1 MALVKA
7 TNKSANAQ
15 ARAVQQSRPSLSDLA
30 VLLRSNEPALRRQAA
45 RDLALMSEGVPVLCE
60 HLEHEPAVSVRSVIM
75 TSLIQSR
82 SRAVVEG
89 LIRYLRSENT
99 ALRNEAIEALQDMPA
114 EIAPYMERLLSDPE
128 SDVRIFAVNILSV
141 LPAARAPEWLH
152 KVILED
158 PHVNVCAAAVDC
170 LAEVGTP
177 DSIAALKQLRLRF
190 GDHPFMIFAID
201 AAIKRIGGSQ

>member
-1 MALVKA
+1 MEQL
-7 TNKSANAQ
+7 
-15 ARAVQQSRPSLSDLA
+15 SRPTLA
-30 VLLRSNEPALRRQAA
+30 ELAGQLQSNEPALRRQAA
-45 RDLALMSEGVPVLCE
+45 RDLALMSEGIPILCE

-82 SRAVVEG
+82 SCAVVEG
-89 LIRYLRSENT
+89 LIRYLPSENT
-99 ALRNEAIEALQDMPA
+99 ALRNEAIEALQDMPE

-141 LPAARAPEWLH
+141 LPDAHAPEWLH

-170 LAEVGTP
+170 LVEVGTP
-177 DSIAALKQLRLRF
+177 DSIAALKQLRLQF

-201 AAIKRIGGSQ
+201 AAIRRIGGSQ

>member
-1 MALVKA
+1 M
-7 TNKSANAQ
+7 T
-15 ARAVQQSRPSLSDLA
+15 DLA
-30 VLLRSNEPALRRQAA
+30 VQLRSDEPAQRRQAA
-45 RDLALMSEGVPVLCE
+45 RDLALTSEGIPILCE

-82 SRAVVEG
+82 SRAAVEG
-89 LIRYLRSENT
+89 LARYLRSENT
-99 ALRNEAIEALQDMPA
+99 ALRNEAIEALQEMP
-114 EIAPYMERLLSDPE
+114 EQIAPYMERLLSDPE

-141 LPAARAPEWLH
+141 LPDARAPEWLR

-158 PHVNVCAAAVDC
+158 AHVNVCAAAVDC
-170 LAEVGTP
+170 LAEIGTP

-201 AAIKRIGGSQ
+201 AAIRRIGGSQ